1 MITFAWL
8 TCGEAHPIAPVMV
21 VNLDGAGEDDAAPG
35 ALEAVSLGFSVERD
49 EEDEVN
55 PGVKWHVG

>member
-1 MITFAWL
+1 M